1 MRIFNKH
8 YKAAPRKNP
17 TSKLVRNI
25 GKKFERL
32 LAENPQKYR
41 EVFKEAFG
49 KHPLPEGSE
58 HDPLA
63 ELYEAIGKRATE
75 EKKLRELE
83 RLFPGAALDP
93 KSELAARRLV
103 RKIGALDQKLSSGL
117 DTAEEAHDRREL
129 LDERAELNRQLDEI
143 REEMV
148 APAKELKEQQGKVA
162 RSRRAE
168 EKLKAEDEGRQRLMK
183 KRSHG
188 RRPFRYGEDE
198 ASRMEE
204 LEAQS
209 RKEMSGKKATGHR
222 RKAAPLGEA
231 FQIEES
237 GFRGIIQPPDPSQ
250 IGLFGEGFT
259 WSLHDPQ
266 DELLL
271 SGTSK
276 THSSASQAV
285 KIAFETMSDLANG
298 VDLDHGRKQWLRGVN
313 KGPGFNRWVL
323 RAKAEMERGIM
334 RRFKRGGIA
343 GAGKGF
349 QTYESRTRAVA
360 RKFKRPVELELGE
373 EERAMGQDYTVIVR
387 RDMEGYWTKVVTKV
401 DPELGKSFDT
411 GWAGPFSGSDGIEK
425 AYRKGEVI
433 GAQLTGAREFIVANP
448 TRRKSMSSSARRV
461 LAKSNPKL
469 ERDPLSGE
477 EKFRDIESSIGIPDD
492 PDQAYRVGYA
502 WGVIRGIDT
511 CGVQNFLKRK
521 KIRKQYE
528 KQILDAYKQIA
539 RSATEPIDSDG
550 RSSRMPRTVG

>member
-8 YKAAPRKNP
+8 YKASPRKNP

-32 LAENPQKYR
+32 LKENPQKYR

-49 KHPLPEGSE
+49 KYPRPEGSE

-63 ELYEAIGKRATE
+63 ELYEAIGKRSTE

-93 KSELAARRLV
+93 KAELAARRLV
-103 RKIGALDQKLSSGL
+103 RKIGSIERKLARADLDP
-117 DTAEEAHDRREL
+117 DEEKDLRE
-129 LDERAELNRQLDEI
+129 EKANLNSQLDEL

-148 APAKELKEQQGKVA
+148 APAKTLKEQQRKVA
-162 RSRRAE
+162 RARSAE
-168 EKLKAEDEGRQRLMK
+168 EKLRLEEEGRKRLMK
-183 KRSHG
+183 PRSRG
-188 RRPFRYGEDE
+188 ERPFRYGEEE
-198 ASRMEE
+198 AARMEQ
-204 LEAQS
+204 LERQS
-209 RKEMSGKKATGHR
+209 RKEVGR
-222 RKAAPLGEA
+222 RKGKVRKGAAPADEA
-231 FQIEES
+231 FPVGES
-237 GFRGIIQPPDPSQ
+237 GFRGFIKSPDPRQ
-250 IGLFGEGFT
+250 AGLFGEEFA
-259 WSLHDPQ
+259 WRLYDPQ

-276 THSSASQAV
+276 SKQSAV
-285 KIAFETMSDLANG
+285 KSVNIAFEVMSDLAND
-298 VDLDHGRKQWLRGVN
+298 VDLDYNRKRWLGGVD
-313 KGPGFNRWVL
+313 KGPGFHRWVL
-323 RAKAEMERGIM
+323 RAKAEMERGQL
-334 RRFKRGGIA
+334 RRFKRSGVA

-349 QTYESRTRAVA
+349 QTYEPRSRAVG

-373 EERAMGQDYTVIVR
+373 EERTKGQDYTVIVR

-411 GWAGPFSGSDGIEK
+411 GWAGPFKGADGIEK

-433 GAQLTGAREFIVANP
+433 GAQLTGAREFIAANP
-448 TRRKSMSSSARRV
+448 TRRKAMTSSARRT
-461 LAKSNPKL
+461 LAKSNPKI

-477 EKFRDIESSIGIPDD
+477 ERFLDIESSIGIPDD

-539 RSATEPIDSDG
+539 RAATEAPETEG
-550 RSSRMPRTVG
+550 RPGRLPRTVG